1 MLSAFF
7 APGSCRR
14 FDWVVRG
21 LALLI
26 ALRVALG
33 PYRALAGQPAAL
45 FRPVWFLEVLPGM
58 PSAAAF
64 VVLQVVGT
72 VAALAVVATR
82 GRRRWA
88 SLVVAWL
95 AYLVLAGL
103 RSSLGKILHNDV
115 VLLLATVPF
124 LVPVGDDDDAD
135 CGWPVRTAGVV
146 VAGAYFFAGVAKVR
160 HAGLAWV
167 TGDNMRYI
175 LSWSVIDGRA
185 PFDSWAAWVADR
197 AWLST
202 ASAAGILALEVGAP
216 VAVGVRA
223 LRPAFVVAA
232 GALHVATWCLLGL
245 DYWAWLGTVVVV
257 LVDWD
262 RVRVPAA
269 AR

>member
-1 MLSAFF
+1 MLSALW

-26 ALRVALG
+26 AVRVALG

-72 VAALAVVATR
+72 VAALAVWGAR
-82 GRRRWA
+82 GRRRWVA
-88 SLVVAWL
+88 LVVAWV
-95 AYLVLAGL
+95 AYLILAGL

-115 VLLLATVPF
+115 VLLLAAVPF
-124 LVPVGDDDDAD
+124 LWPVQDDDEAD
-135 CGWPVRTAGVV
+135 CGWPVRAAAVV
-146 VAGAYFFAGVAKVR
+146 VTGAYFY
-160 HAGLAWV
+160 AGLAKLRHSGPAWV
-167 TGDNMRYI
+167 TSDNMRYI
-175 LSWSVIDGRA
+175 LSWSAIDGRA
-185 PFDSWAAWVADR
+185 RFDSWAAWVADR

-223 LRPAFVVAA
+223 LRPAFVLSA
-232 GALHVATWCLLGL
+232 GALHIATWFLLGL

-262 RVRVPAA
+262 KVRPPAA
-269 AR
+269 AG